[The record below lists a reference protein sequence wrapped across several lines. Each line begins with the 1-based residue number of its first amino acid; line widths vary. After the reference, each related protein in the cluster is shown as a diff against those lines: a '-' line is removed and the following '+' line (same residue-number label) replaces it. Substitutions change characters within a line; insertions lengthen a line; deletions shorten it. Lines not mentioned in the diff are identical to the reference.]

1 VGVPDGHAVWLD
13 LDTKYGRVV
22 SEFVATA
29 DAPPAGGPSVRI
41 VGRTS
46 YGDIRIRRI
55 GDTATADGT
64 ARP

>member
-1 VGVPDGHAVWLD
+1 VWLD

-22 SEFVATA
+22 SEFVPTA
-29 DAPPAGGPSVRI
+29 DAPPAGGSSVRI

-55 GDTATADGT
+55 GDTPDTDGT
-64 ARP
+64 A

>member
-1 VGVPDGHAVWLD
+1 MD

-55 GDTATADGT
+55 GDILDTDGT
-64 ARP
+64 A